1 MVQPDQGRGL
11 SIHKVAVNGV
21 PDFLVQL
28 LRAVGLRVDGRAHGA
43 GPKGA
48 VVGLLHDK
56 QDLVHAH
63 VCLLVEVW
71 QRLLSPGLT
80 RQQEAATF
88 PVV

>member
-1 MVQPDQGRGL
+1 MYPNQGRGFSL
-11 SIHKVAVNGV
+11 LKVAVHGI
-21 PDFLVQL
+21 PELLVQIL
-28 LRAVGLRVDGRAHGA
+28 QAVCLRVDGRSHGA
-43 GPKGA
+43 GPIGA

-71 QRLLSPGLT
+71 QRLLAPGLT